1 MRRDVPTERV
11 FFAIVLGVSLLLLS
25 LAMLR
30 SDMGASCVISLYL
43 ERQRSP

>member
-11 FFAIVLGVSLLLLS
+11 FFAVLLGLSLLLLS

-30 SDMGASCVISLYL
+30 SDMGASLSIYL
-43 ERQRSP
+43 SARMTALH